1 MAEINFNALARPGP
15 RGFTQGFQ
23 QADAQMRVDETNRT
37 AQEVNRFKLEE
48 LKRDRDE
55 MMQLQTQL
63 KNMGQDPDL
72 DKLMDVYAR
81 SGRPDYVKMG
91 LEGKQKLKEQRE
103 YAKLIGG
110 GMAAPEAPAAAPSVM
125 RMPQAPAPT
134 NALGSGTFG
143 MEAPTNVLAARAPAP
158 AAAPVNAMASSPNA
172 GQIQQTQR
180 RIDDLMRFAATNP
193 GMAGQAMSQAKL
205 LQDQLEMYSRAKTP
219 ETAKLADRFVPVGRL
234 VFDRETQQYISPSQ
248 AQLAQSQERP
258 ATSGGGGGAMP
269 KAPSGYRYTPTG
281 DLEAI
286 PGGPAAA
293 GPNLTPKDIQKREAV
308 LPQAR
313 QAVSTVSNT
322 MSIIGETVD
331 RLIANKSG
339 LNGVT
344 GLISG
349 RTPGITDAARKAEAD
364 LNQLKNLAFIQ
375 GITELRAASKTGAGV
390 GNVSNKEGDRFEN
403 LKASLERTQSY
414 DDIVAALKRLKSQSE
429 FTKQSLKEAFDETY
443 SYRNAAPA
451 ADTSNAAQ
459 ERTNA
464 NAAIAAGAPAAAV
477 RQRFKEKTGQEL

>member
-1 MAEINFNALARPGP
+1 M
-15 RGFTQGFQ
+15 QGFQ
-23 QADAQMRVDETNRT
+23 QGQEQRVVDETNRT
-37 AQEVNRFKLEE
+37 TQEVNRFKLEE

-55 MMQLQTQL
+55 MMQLQEQL
-63 KNMGQDPDL
+63 KGMGQDPDL

-103 YAKLIGG
+103 YAKLIESS
-110 GMAAPEAPAAAPSVM
+110 MAAPAAPAAAPSVM

-134 NALGSGTFG
+134 NTLGSGTFG
-143 MEAPTNVLAARAPAP
+143 MEAPTNALAARAPAP

-172 GQIQQTQR
+172 GQIQQTQK

-193 GMAGQAMSQAKL
+193 GMAGQAMAQAKL

-219 ETAKLADRFVPVGRL
+219 ETAKLADRLVPVGPF
-234 VFDRETQQYISPSQ
+234 VFDRETRQFISPPQ
-248 AQLAQSQERP
+248 VRGAQSQERST
-258 ATSGGGGGAMP
+258 AGGGGGGAMP

-349 RTPGITDAARKAEAD
+349 RTPGVTDAARKAEAD

-429 FTKQSLKEAFDETY
+429 FTKQSLQEAFDETY
-443 SYRNAAPA
+443 SYRNAAPDA
-451 ADTSNAAQ
+451 SNAAP
-459 ERTNA
+459 A
-464 NAAIAAGAPAAAV
+464 LAAPKVGTV
-477 RQRFKEKTGQEL
+477 QQGYRFKGGNPADQKNWEKQ